1 MSGIYIHIPFC
12 KKACNYCNFHF
23 STSLRTKR
31 DLLDALKKEI
41 LLQKN
46 YLENDKI
53 STIYF
58 GGGTPSLLSAAEL
71 NEIFETIFKIHAV
84 SDNPEITLEANPD
97 DLTRLYLDDLK
108 KNTPINRFSIGV
120 QSFFDEDL
128 IFMNRA
134 HNAAQADTAIK
145 YAQDIGFKNLT
156 IDLIYGVPT
165 SDNQRWKENLDK
177 ALTYNLPHISSYAL
191 TVESGTA
198 LYSQIKKKK
207 VAPVDD
213 EKTAQQFDIL
223 VQSLRL
229 NGYEQYEISNF
240 AREGKRAQHNSN
252 YWLGEKYLGIG
263 PSAHSFNSVSRQWN
277 VANNPDYIKSL
288 VENKIPMTIEIL
300 TPDQSYNEYVL
311 TRLRTVWGCNIQE
324 ITEKFGK
331 KYEIHLNKISEKFI
345 ECGWITK
352 TANIYT
358 LTDPG
363 KLMADFITRELFF
376 EE

>member
-23 STSLRTKR
+23 STSLRTKN
-31 DLLDALKKEI
+31 DMLGALKNELI
-41 LLQKN
+41 LQKN
-46 YLENDKI
+46 YTEGEKV

-71 NEIFETIFKIHAV
+71 NEIFETIYKIHSV
-84 SDNPEITLEANPD
+84 TENPEITLEANPD

-108 KNTPINRFSIGV
+108 NHTPINRFSIGV

-134 HNAAQADTAIK
+134 HNVKQADTAIK
-145 YAQDIGFKNLT
+145 YAQDIGFTNLT

-165 SDNQRWKENLDK
+165 SDNKRWKENLDI

-198 LYSQIKKKK
+198 LYAQIKKKNI
-207 VAPVDD
+207 APVDD
-213 EKTAQQFDIL
+213 EKTAKQFDIL
-223 VQSLRL
+223 LHTLRL

-240 AREGKRAQHNSN
+240 ARAGHRARHNSN

-263 PSAHSFNSVSRQWN
+263 PSAHSFNGVSRQWN
-277 VANNPDYIKSL
+277 VANNQDYIKSL
-288 VENKIPMTIEIL
+288 GENIIPKTEEIL
-300 TPDQSYNEYVL
+300 TADQNYNEYVM
-311 TRLRTVWGCNIQE
+311 TRLRTVWGCNLQE
-324 ITEKFGK
+324 IAEKFGE
-331 KYEIHLNKISEKFI
+331 KYKLYFEKNAEKFI
-345 ECGWITK
+345 DCVWVSK
-352 TANIYT
+352 TENIFL
-358 LTDPG
+358 LTDSG

-376 EE
+376 E

>member
-23 STSLRTKR
+23 STSLRTKN
-31 DLLDALKKEI
+31 DMLGALKNELI
-41 LLQKN
+41 LQKN
-46 YLENDKI
+46 YTEGEKV

-71 NEIFETIFKIHAV
+71 NEIFETIYKIHSV
-84 SDNPEITLEANPD
+84 TENPEITLEANPD

-108 KNTPINRFSIGV
+108 NHTPINRFSIGV

-134 HNAAQADTAIK
+134 HNVKQADTAIK
-145 YAQDIGFKNLT
+145 YAQDIGFTNLT

-165 SDNQRWKENLDK
+165 SDNKRWKENLDI

-198 LYSQIKKKK
+198 LYAQIKKKNI
-207 VAPVDD
+207 APVDD
-213 EKTAQQFDIL
+213 EKTAKQFDIL
-223 VQSLRL
+223 LQNLRL

-240 AREGKRAQHNSN
+240 ARAGHRARHNSN

-263 PSAHSFNSVSRQWN
+263 PSAHSFNGVSRQWN

-288 VENKIPMTIEIL
+288 GENIIPKTEEIL
-300 TPDQSYNEYVL
+300 TADQNYNEYVM
-311 TRLRTVWGCNIQE
+311 TRLRTVWGCNVQE
-324 ITEKFGK
+324 IAEKFGE
-331 KYEIHLNKISEKFI
+331 KYKLYFEKSAEKFI
-345 ECGWITK
+345 DCVWVSK
-352 TANIYT
+352 TENIFL
-358 LTDPG
+358 LTDSG

-376 EE
+376 E